1 MSSLPFFSYQREWRF
16 HKKEQI
22 WLTRIIGANFTTDSS
37 SEQGDYYFWDPL
49 KAQKSTHQ
57 MTILY
62 SDLDDA
68 PRAFRLSSG
77 TLSAFVSIG
86 LPAGTATGHHSIG
99 PHSHSGSHSALQQQH
114 LAAYQQQHQQQYSQQ
129 QSLLTRQQLSTV
141 ASLSNVASSP
151 QQPSGQMMALQGV
164 TPITGN
170 LGAPSAAT
178 LANLFNARQ
187 QQHKQQLSPTTS
199 YFQTSSSHG
208 RAVSVAPR
216 SASTAAGPS
225 VTPSTSPATT
235 TGVTSMAANTLASTS
250 PNSTSAN
257 PTNGSSNVVDLAID
271 SDTTLSRMANSLSIA
286 DAGGVQPVFENAR
299 L

>member
-1 MSSLPFFSYQREWRF
+1 YQREWRF

-86 LPAGTATGHHSIG
+86 LPAGTASGHHSIG

-114 LAAYQQQHQQQYSQQ
+114 LAAYQQHQQQYSHQ
-129 QSLLTRQQLSTV
+129 QSLLTRQQLGTV
-141 ASLSNVASSP
+141 ASLSNVGSSP

-164 TPITGN
+164 TSLTGN
-170 LGAPSAAT
+170 LGSPSAAT

-187 QQHKQQLSPTTS
+187 QQQHKQQLSPTTN
-199 YFQTSSSHG
+199 YFQTSSSH
-208 RAVSVAPR
+208 AR
-216 SASTAAGPS
+216 SASTAAGSS
-225 VTPSTSPATT
+225 VTPSTSPAAT
-235 TGVTSMAANTLASTS
+235 TGVTSMAANTLVSTS
-250 PNSTSAN
+250 PNNTSAN
-257 PTNGSSNVVDLAID
+257 STSGSSNVVDLAID
-271 SDTTLSRMANSLSIA
+271 SDATLSRMANCLSIT